1 MLPEKLDAPLPPGL
15 SVWRVRLDG
24 PLEAAWALLDGA
36 ERSRAG
42 ELRVPAAQRRYV
54 LARAALRRVLGDA
67 TGCAPLG
74 VMLRTG
80 RHGKPALA
88 GVQGLWFNLSHA
100 GDYALIAL
108 SSQGPVGIDIEW
120 RDERL
125 LGAEEE
131 ALTVQERSAPMD
143 FFTRWVGKE
152 AVLKAIGVG
161 IGKYLQELSV
171 LALEQGRYRLA
182 YGRWPWP
189 GFAAASLPAPPGY
202 AAAIA
207 WISAES
213 PAFSSSRSRPAGRS

>member
-1 MLPEKLDAPLPPGL
+1 MLPEKLDTSLPAGL

-24 PLEAAWALLDGA
+24 ALEPAWALLNGA
-36 ERSRAG
+36 ERGRA
-42 ELRVPAAQRRYV
+42 EEFRAPAAQRRYV
-54 LARAALRRVLGDA
+54 LARAALRRLLGESLA
-67 TGCAPLG
+67 CAPAD

-88 GVQGLWFNLSHA
+88 GVQGLWFNVSHS

-108 SSQGPVGIDIEW
+108 SSQGPVGVDIE
-120 RDERL
+120 RQDERL
-125 LGAEEE
+125 SCVEEE
-131 ALTVQERSAPMD
+131 ALTACERAAPMN

-161 IGKYLQELSV
+161 IGKYLNELSV
-171 LALEQGRYRLA
+171 LALEQGRYQLA

-207 WISAES
+207 WISAEK
-213 PAFSSSRSRPAGRS
+213 PAAGSSSGPG

>member
-1 MLPEKLDAPLPPGL
+1 MRPEKLETPLPPGL
-15 SVWRVRLDG
+15 AAWRVRLDA
-24 PLEAAWALLDGA
+24 PLEPAWPLLDDA
-36 ERSRAG
+36 ERQRAG
-42 ELRVPAAQRRYV
+42 EFRAAAAQRRYV
-54 LARAALRRVLGDA
+54 LARAALRCLLGDA
-67 TGCAPLG
+67 LGCGPAQ

-80 RHGKPALA
+80 KYGKPALA
-88 GVQGLWFNLSHA
+88 GVQGLWFNVAHS

-120 RDERL
+120 QDERL
-125 LGAEEE
+125 RAAEEE
-131 ALTVQERSAPMD
+131 ALTVRERAAPMD
-143 FFTRWVGKE
+143 FFARWVGKE

-161 IGKYLQELSV
+161 IGTYLQELSV

-189 GFAAASLPAPPGY
+189 SFAAASLPAPPGY

-213 PAFSSSRSRPAGRS
+213 PARSR